1 MMAFLVR
8 LAVTALAIFAT
19 VKLLPGLHFEGTWT
33 QLAGVA
39 LVFGV
44 VNALLKP
51 LLSILTCPLILL
63 TLGFF
68 SLVVNALLLMFTAW
82 VSQKMG
88 FDFRVDG
95 FWWALLGGIV
105 IGIISAALSLM
116 VPDGKK
122 E

>member
-1 MMAFLVR
+1 MKAFLLR
-8 LAVTALAIFAT
+8 FLATAAGIFVA
-19 VKLLPGLHFEGTWT
+19 VKLLPGLHFQGTAL

-44 VNALLKP
+44 VNAFLKP

-63 TLGFF
+63 TLGLFT
-68 SLVVNALLLMFTAW
+68 LVVNAVLLLITAYL
-82 VSQKMG
+82 SQRLG

-105 IGIISAALSLM
+105 IGIISTALSLLI
-116 VPDGKK
+116 PDGDKD
-122 E
+122 

>member
-1 MMAFLVR
+1 MMSFLVR
-8 LAVTALAIFAT
+8 LIVTAVAIFAT
-19 VKLLPGLHFEGTWT
+19 VKLLPGLHFEGTWA

-44 VNALLKP
+44 VNAFLKP
-51 LLSILTCPLILL
+51 ILSILTCPLILL

-82 VSQKMG
+82 VSQKLG
-88 FDFRVDG
+88 FNFSVDG
-95 FWWALLGGIV
+95 FWWALLGGVV

-116 VPDGKK
+116 LPDRKP